1 MTGTKIYQKKSQT
14 YFFLVMYG
22 ILSLGGVALIYQAVM
37 RNQAASNAAGFMIIF
52 GLGMF
57 VLTLVKSRRPQI
69 YIREDFLE
77 LNQSRAK
84 ELVRYRNITKVSRP
98 DKNRLVITLR
108 EDKWKK
114 DVVVWLK
121 ELDPADVGRLYEFLE
136 SKSSKG

>member
-1 MTGTKIYQKKSQT
+1 
-14 YFFLVMYG
+14 MYG
-22 ILSLGGVALIYQAVM
+22 ILSLAGFALIAQSVM
-37 RNQAASNAAGFMIIF
+37 RNQTASNAAGFMIIF

-57 VLTLVKSRRPQI
+57 ILTLVKSRRPQV

-84 ELVRYRNITKVSRP
+84 QIVRYRNIRKVSRP

-108 EDKWKK
+108 EDNWKK

-121 ELDPADVGRLYEFLE
+121 ELDPADIGKLYEFLE
-136 SKSSKG
+136 SKCSKG